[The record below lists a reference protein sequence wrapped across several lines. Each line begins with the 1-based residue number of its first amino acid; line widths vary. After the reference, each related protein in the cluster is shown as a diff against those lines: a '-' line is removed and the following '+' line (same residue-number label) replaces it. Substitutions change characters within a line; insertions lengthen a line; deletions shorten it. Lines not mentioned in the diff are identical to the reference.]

1 MKRILAPL
9 LILLA
14 VVASVFGYTKWSE
27 EESPAESGALT
38 LFGAVEIR
46 DADLAFNGEGRI
58 IEVLVEEGDRVE
70 KNQALAR
77 LETDRLEA
85 EIARV
90 DAEIEAQSQVLAR
103 LVSGTRQ
110 QEIDQ
115 ARANV
120 TAAEARVRNAQRIV
134 DRVRD
139 TSHMGASSAQ
149 DMDDALAQLE
159 VDQAALEV
167 RRKALELAI
176 EGPRTEDINEARAR
190 LAARRAER
198 ELLDRRMK
206 DTSLTAPDAGVI
218 QSRILEPGEFAT
230 PARPVVTLALPDPK
244 WIRAFVPEPDLGKIH
259 QGMNAEVHSDSF
271 PERAFEG
278 WIGFI
283 SPTAEFT
290 PKSVQTTDLRT
301 SLVYEI
307 RVYVRDPDDQLRQGQ
322 PVTVRVNTSNATTQA
337 TRPATSDAP
346 DVEPNAP

>member
-1 MKRILAPL
+1 MKRIVAPL

-27 EESPAESGALT
+27 EETTAASGSVT

-70 KNQALAR
+70 KDQTLAR
-77 LETDRLEA
+77 LQTDRLEA

-90 DAEIEAQSQVLAR
+90 DAEIEAQSQILAR
-103 LVSGTRQ
+103 LVAGTRK
-110 QEIDQ
+110 QEIEQ

-120 TAAEARVRNAQRIV
+120 TAAEARVKNAQRTV

-139 TSHMGASSAQ
+139 TSHMGASSVQ

-167 RRKALELAI
+167 RRKELELAV
-176 EGPRTEDINEARAR
+176 EGPRTEDISEARAR
-190 LAARRAER
+190 LAGRRAER
-198 ELLDRRMK
+198 ELLARRMN
-206 DTSLTAPDAGVI
+206 DTTLRAPDAGII

-230 PARPVVTLALPDPK
+230 PSRPVITLALPDPK
-244 WIRAFVPEPDLGKIH
+244 WIRAFIPEPDLGKIR
-259 QGMNAEVHSDSF
+259 QGMSADVHSDSF
-271 PERAFEG
+271 PNRAFAG

-301 SLVYEI
+301 SLVYEV
-307 RVYVRDPDDQLRQGQ
+307 RVYVRDPDDQLRLGQ
-322 PVTVRVNTSNATTQA
+322 PVTVRINTSDNTAQA
-337 TRPATSDAP
+337 TRPTTSGAA
-346 DVEPNAP
+346 DVEHDTP